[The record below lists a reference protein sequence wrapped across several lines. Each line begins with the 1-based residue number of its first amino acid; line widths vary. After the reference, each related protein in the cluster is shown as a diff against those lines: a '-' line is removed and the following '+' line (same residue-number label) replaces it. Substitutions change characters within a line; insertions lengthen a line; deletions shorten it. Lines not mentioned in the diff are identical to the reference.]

1 MVVQISVTVVVR
13 VVRDGAELSRHF
25 RELHHGFDNEDL
37 YDGGDDGVDDTQDPV
52 DQKSEDLSGS
62 DIGHGAH
69 PETPDISCTENKHH
83 N

>member
-1 MVVQISVTVVVR
+1 MIVQISVTVVVR
-13 VVRDGAELSRHF
+13 VVRNGSELSGHF
-25 RELHHGFDNEDL
+25 CDLRHGFDNEDL

-52 DQKSEDLSGS
+52 DQKPEDLSGS
-62 DIGHGAH
+62 DIRHGAH